1 MIIYLSFYQREMCE
15 VQITFRRSGV
25 FFIGGEKKVG
35 AVRKWKGKLQYKRKR
50 ISPGVRRLIR
60 CFSGL
65 ASLEGNFYR
74 QRRIFTA
81 AVRRFHVSGLRLYV
95 VRFVWML
102 HSSLGKPA
110 YTIVFGVTFCYVHPR
125 PFSIPA
131 LSPICSRHRT
141 ASLGSLFPI
150 VRMSFE

>member
-1 MIIYLSFYQREMCE
+1 MA
-15 VQITFRRSGV
+15 
-25 FFIGGEKKVG
+25 FFFLEW
-35 AVRKWKGKLQYKRKR
+35 RKWESELQYKRKR

-102 HSSLGKPA
+102 HSSLGEPV
-110 YTIVFGVTFCYVHPR
+110 YTIVFGVTFCYVHLDPSPR
-125 PFSIPA
+125 WVRCA
-131 LSPICSRHRT
+131 VYRAASP
-141 ASLGSLFPI
+141 GSLFPI
-150 VRMSFE
+150 VRNVVRITAQQCES